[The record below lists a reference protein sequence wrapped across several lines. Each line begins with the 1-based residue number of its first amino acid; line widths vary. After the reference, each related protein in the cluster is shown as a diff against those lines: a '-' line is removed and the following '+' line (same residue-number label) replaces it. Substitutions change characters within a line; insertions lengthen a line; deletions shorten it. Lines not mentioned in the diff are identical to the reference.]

1 MKAIR
6 LVAAAAVLLASS
18 ACVPPGGKTNWGSG
32 LNGFPV
38 DPICLEYYG
47 NDPFYK
53 GNKALAYATN
63 CSAHSTM

>member
-6 LVAAAAVLLASS
+6 LVAVVAMLALS

-38 DPICLEYYG
+38 DEGCLAYHG
-47 NDPFYK
+47 SDPLYK

-63 CSAHSTM
+63 CSASTTM

>member
-1 MKAIR
+1 MKLILA
-6 LVAAAAVLLASS
+6 VAAVAVLVELSG
-18 ACVPPGGKTNWGSG
+18 CVPPGGKTNWGTG

-38 DPICLEYYG
+38 DEGCLAYYG

-63 CSAHSTM
+63 CAPTSNK